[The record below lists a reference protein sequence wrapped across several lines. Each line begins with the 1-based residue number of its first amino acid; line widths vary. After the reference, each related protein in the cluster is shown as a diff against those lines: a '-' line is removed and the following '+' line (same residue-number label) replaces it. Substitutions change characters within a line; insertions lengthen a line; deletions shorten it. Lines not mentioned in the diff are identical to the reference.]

1 MRYLFSLMMAAL
13 TGPLMLVAQS
23 TQPRLDVQVK
33 QLPSNQEGNYYDDS
47 QGVVNRQD
55 QPPGNV
61 GEPRRADQNQQVV
74 VEQTLSIVKPDAVQN
89 NHIGEIISRFE
100 RSGLRVAAIKMVQLT
115 QGQAERFY
123 QVHRDRPFYPD
134 LVKFMTSGP
143 VVVMVLEGKDAVAKN
158 RELMGATDPRKANQG
173 TIRADLAKDMSQN
186 AVHGSDS
193 AETAKEEIGLF
204 FQSNE
209 IQKRF

>member
-1 MRYLFSLMMAAL
+1 MMMAAL
-13 TGPLMLVAQS
+13 TGPVMLVAQS
-23 TQPRLDVQVK
+23 AQPRLDVQVK
-33 QLPSNQEGNYYDDS
+33 QLPSDQEGNYYDNS
-47 QGVVNRQD
+47 QGVENRQD
-55 QPPGNV
+55 QRSKTNP
-61 GEPRRADQNQQVV
+61 NQQVV

-100 RSGLRVAAIKMVQLT
+100 RSGLRVAAIKMVLLT
-115 QGQAERFY
+115 KSQAERFY
-123 QVHRDRPFYPD
+123 QVHRDRPFYPE

-158 RELMGATDPRKANQG
+158 RELMGATDPRKATQG